1 MKDSE
6 RKIFINLFGEAYK
19 KCFDATLSSPLS
31 ESDCRILSNDI
42 LEKTGLVI
50 GQKSLRNYSLYILDE
65 SRQRSGKENPGIA
78 TLDTLSRYVLNAP
91 YTDEIK
97 RKQNESHH
105 PYWHRY
111 KKKYATKCTILS
123 NNSSIHLKLV
133 VSSVFSVFIIVLI
146 ILIMKLYSRNN
157 RSIEFIDEFNSSD
170 EDTLKKNGWIFRGYD
185 PFWTKRDTV
194 PGHISL
200 FTLNGDNWPNGDKPA
215 MIRNLLMRRINADCY
230 FVEAHL
236 SNFFPHFNWQ
246 QAGIILS
253 EDSTL
258 KSKMLRISIS
268 YNDYFGG
275 YSKSPELIIQI
286 LSSSQT
292 GNLSKPEEIAH
303 IPLFTIE
310 PGNEDLIGK
319 NLVSSALKI
328 EKMGKH
334 FRFLYLFSNSSDESF
349 AFYEAASGDF
359 DIEPKYVSLFAI
371 QGWTNKNNYI
381 PASFDSFRLMEISCQ
396 RTNN

>member
-1 MKDSE
+1 
-6 RKIFINLFGEAYK
+6 
-19 KCFDATLSSPLS
+19 
-31 ESDCRILSNDI
+31 
-42 LEKTGLVI
+42 
-50 GQKSLRNYSLYILDE
+50 
-65 SRQRSGKENPGIA
+65 
-78 TLDTLSRYVLNAP
+78 
-91 YTDEIK
+91 
-97 RKQNESHH
+97 
-105 PYWHRY
+105 
-111 KKKYATKCTILS
+111 
-123 NNSSIHLKLV
+123 
-133 VSSVFSVFIIVLI
+133 
-146 ILIMKLYSRNN
+146 
-157 RSIEFIDEFNSSD
+157 
-170 EDTLKKNGWIFRGYD
+170 
-185 PFWTKRDTV
+185 
-194 PGHISL
+194 
-200 FTLNGDNWPNGDKPA
+200 
-215 MIRNLLMRRINADCY
+215 MRRINADCY